1 MGWLNQQRDKLES
14 EWLKQH
20 YFQPF
25 TAPDGAAAIKQD
37 HVRIALESRSEL
49 APLAEQLKQQGSTE
63 TEARQKTVAHM
74 LDFVQAIPYQ
84 LLDSQSGR
92 QGKGFLSPR
101 QVLEQNQGDCDS
113 KVTLM
118 AAMLAQLF
126 PELKQA
132 MVFVPGHA
140 LLGVALPAKPGEATL
155 NRTGR
160 GNLSADGT
168 HRPGATGDGPAGTN
182 QQDPHRQPAAERA
195 AGSRGQVA
203 PPVGVVVKTRE
214 IRQNEIDQRGAGR
227 YMTKGVTGRSGEGL
241 ELDGQQQSILF
252 FQHPDDA
259 GLRLKGGQQV
269 IVGGQAHP
277 DGLAHIELM
286 LGDGDPH
293 AVGAEIPADPFQYL
307 LLLKDGDGGIDY
319 HALEGASFL
328 GAGDHAN
335 ILCCLTPSRWPAGTI
350 VLASPQER

>member
-1 MGWLNQQRDKLES
+1 MKMTLALPLLCCLWLALPVCAGQTYFNSSGGQLNVGWQDKDGKMQQLTYRLEAGKLPPLIAYRSARMQEDVLQSLLQQGGAEFPAVQFSLSRPEMELRLKGRQPEQVAKAMSWLTQQRDKQEA
-14 EWLKQH
+14 EWLKLH

-63 TEARQKTVAHM
+63 TEARQKTTAHM
-74 LDFVQAIPYQ
+74 LDFIQAIPYQ

-155 NRTGR
+155 SWEGETY
-160 GNLSADGT
+160 LLMEPT
-168 HRPGATGDGPAGTN
+168 GPAQLAMGQLAPTSKTFIDSK
-182 QQDPHRQPAAERA
+182 QLSVQPVRA
-195 AGSRGQVA
+195 D
-203 PPVGVVVKTRE
+203 K
-214 IRQNEIDQRGAGR
+214 
-227 YMTKGVTGRSGEGL
+227 
-241 ELDGQQQSILF
+241 
-252 FQHPDDA
+252 
-259 GLRLKGGQQV
+259 
-269 IVGGQAHP
+269 
-277 DGLAHIELM
+277 
-286 LGDGDPH
+286 
-293 AVGAEIPADPFQYL
+293 
-307 LLLKDGDGGIDY
+307 
-319 HALEGASFL
+319 
-328 GAGDHAN
+328 
-335 ILCCLTPSRWPAGTI
+335 
-350 VLASPQER
+350 